1 MVAIGTKVPGRTH
14 PTFVNEANGCSV
26 VVAGVAVVAWDVMES
41 LVYYG
46 IILIAT
52 KSEKM
57 WPSGLL

>member
-1 MVAIGTKVPGRTH
+1 MTSK
-14 PTFVNEANGCSV
+14 EAKGCSV
-26 VVAGVAVVAWDVMES
+26 VVAGVAWDFMES